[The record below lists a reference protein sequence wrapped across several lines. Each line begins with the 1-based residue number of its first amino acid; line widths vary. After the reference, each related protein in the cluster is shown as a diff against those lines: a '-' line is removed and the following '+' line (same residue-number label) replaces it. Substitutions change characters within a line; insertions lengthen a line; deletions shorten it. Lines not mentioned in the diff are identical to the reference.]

1 MAQSEERKNYK
12 APPAYYDG
20 ENYSDWKLD
29 IDLWQEFTSLE
40 KKKQGTAFLLELKP
54 GKVKDAV
61 RSLGKEVL
69 VAENGLT
76 QIINQLDKIYQED
89 AAQLSYRVYSKFE
102 KYSRP
107 DSMSLQSYISEF
119 EKLLADLKKQ
129 KITLP
134 EEVLAYRFLNS
145 ANLPA
150 EKTDLALATVQ
161 SLTYKEMCKTINK
174 IFSVQANFSR
184 SEMKDELSVKVEP
197 EECHYVDH
205 HRRGGGTIHS
215 RPQAGSSHYPYRGR
229 TTDYSGCYVCGEKD
243 HSARACSLRKDCR
256 PNSHSVERFEPEV
269 YDQYLTHDVAN
280 NLDGVQVIP
289 QMETDD
295 TAYMTFM
302 VTSVD
307 PHENCFV
314 NNLGSLVY
322 DTLACAVIDSGC
334 TKTVVGRNW
343 INLYRDTL
351 EEDQLKMMTSER
363 CATPFRFGDGVEVM
377 SFEKVKIPG
386 CIGRKRVLIEANIV
400 NKDLPLLLSKA
411 SLKKAGAMLDFK
423 NDKIVFD
430 NESVDLCETK
440 SKHYCVPLC
449 IKRRLFI
456 GDKKPCLV
464 LTLTEETMFERD
476 PQEIKKKV
484 ENLHKQLS
492 HPHKEDL
499 KSLLKSKGFSREDFM
514 QAIDNVSENCAICV
528 SYKQET
534 EKLNAGKRLSSAF
547 RSQKTKS
554 QVGIAETYSIG
565 ETVMYRRKGSLKWW
579 GPGVVLAKDSNC
591 YLLKHGNRYY
601 KCGTGHMTRVPSSRK
616 PEELILQRKMPNL
629 QKQPEL
635 MKQRNYLELGTQE
648 AKRMCSPGLNS
659 DDTKSSIRDAHN
671 KVSKTGLPKAK
682 SYVKFLPKYSEDE
695 GNSTTWMKAFIHS
708 RAGKAAGKY
717 SNCLNVQLDGY
728 DDINC
733 VDWHELAVDWKE
745 VDEAER
751 EEVMLSNG

>member
-1 MAQSEERKNYK
+1 MAQDEERKNYK

-174 IFSVQANFSR
+174 IFSVQTNFSR
-184 SEMKDELSVKVEP
+184 SEIKDELSVKVEP

-205 HRRGGGTIHS
+205 HRRGGGTIRS
-215 RPQAGSSHYPYRGR
+215 RPQAGSSYHPYRGR

-256 PNSHSVERFEPEV
+256 PNSNSVERFEPEV

-492 HPHKEDL
+492 HPNKEDL

-528 SYKQET
+528 SYKRET

-616 PEELILQRKMPNL
+616 PEELILQREMPTL

-635 MKQRNYLELGTQE
+635 MKQRNYLELGTHE
-648 AKRMCSPGLNS
+648 AKRMRSPGSNS
-659 DDTKSSIRDAHN
+659 DDTKSSIR
-671 KVSKTGLPKAK
+671 
-682 SYVKFLPKYSEDE
+682 
-695 GNSTTWMKAFIHS
+695 
-708 RAGKAAGKY
+708 
-717 SNCLNVQLDGY
+717 Y
-728 DDINC
+728 DDINR